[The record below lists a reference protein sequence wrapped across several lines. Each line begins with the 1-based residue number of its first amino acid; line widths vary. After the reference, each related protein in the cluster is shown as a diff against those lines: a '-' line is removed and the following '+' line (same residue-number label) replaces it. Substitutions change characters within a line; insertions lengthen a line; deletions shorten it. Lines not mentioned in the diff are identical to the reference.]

1 MKKAR
6 LNEGNMRSMIVIKP
20 SLSQKQPYLLSFNGL
35 SKTLHKEVKLKEN
48 KSKNDG

>member
-6 LNEGNMRSMIVIKP
+6 LNEGNMRSIKVIKAL
-20 SLSQKQPYLLSFNGL
+20 LSQKQVYLLGFSDL
-35 SKTLHKEVKLKEN
+35 PKTLQKEVKLKEN